1 MRAPGAPAILGFA
14 MKTPRLVLVLV
25 VSAAPSIG
33 QVIPGQQAP
42 EVKIDKLFHSPV
54 PFEKLKDL
62 QGSAV
67 LLEFWATWCGPC
79 RAQIPHMVETHNKYA
94 DRGLV
99 VLAMTNEAA
108 DKVEPFIEQNG
119 MVYRIG
125 IDAGGAAAKAYGVSG
140 IPHAFLID
148 KDGKI
153 VWGDHPSNLKESDL
167 EKALEGATPPGGKL
181 TGQLEPVQ
189 MLLDKGQAGCALATL
204 VTLQQSGKL
213 PAEAK
218 EQAAKAQARLER
230 EAKAALAHVQDL
242 LTKGSAF
249 QAVLA
254 FQEIAT
260 RFEGSEHGSAAQAA
274 LERIGKDET
283 GKRAVDAA
291 ARIQKARQL
300 TAGKRYDDAYAEYR
314 PLAEDAD
321 VAVRDV
327 VAKEMDAIN
336 RTGLRGYHADCML
349 CRVLGKAC
357 KDHQP
362 K

>member
-1 MRAPGAPAILGFA
+1 MRSAGAPAILVIA
-14 MKTPRLVLVLV
+14 MKTLRLVLALV
-25 VSAAPSIG
+25 VSAAPSMG
-33 QVIPGQQAP
+33 QIIPGQQAP

-54 PFEKLKDL
+54 PFESLKEL

-99 VLAMTNEAA
+99 VLAMSNEAA

-119 MVYRIG
+119 MVYRVG
-125 IDAGGAAAKAYGVSG
+125 LDAGAAMKAYGVTG

-148 KDGKI
+148 KDGK
-153 VWGDHPSNLKESDL
+153 VLWADHPSNLKESDI

-189 MLLDKGQAGCALATL
+189 MLLDKGQAGRALATL

-218 EQAAKAQARLER
+218 EQAQKAQARLER
-230 EAKAALAHVQDL
+230 EAKAALAHVQEL
-242 LTKGSAF
+242 LTKGTAF

-254 FQEIAT
+254 FQDIAT

-274 LERIGKDET
+274 LERMGKDEA

-300 TAGKRYDDAYAEYR
+300 NAGKHYDEAYAEYK
-314 PLAEDAD
+314 PLAEDGD
-321 VAVRDV
+321 VAVREV

-336 RTGLRGYHADCML
+336 RAGMRGYHADCML